1 MELLR
6 FSVWKKE
13 LIEKQQTLYKLLKQH
28 NLKESLEFS
37 DGEILNEAT
46 ESEDEDEYS
55 IPDDIS
61 SDELNDIQNRN
72 DDNDH
77 DEEEEDVV
85 EEEELGESS
94 EEEDEPDET
103 QLTSEHEPDSDF
115 EISIHHRRHQNRNL
129 ISDLDSPPKK
139 KKDLRCKVCNTTF
152 LARQG
157 LVRHEAFCRPNK
169 LAGRKVP
176 SAKKPK
182 NIINKDAKFRCF
194 CNDRFIS
201 FRALNIHRT
210 RKHGKNTNMSWDIVD
225 NDQNDNDNVKST
237 LSLLKL
243 GSNSKSSDNSRVKSS
258 QSKKIDQSFKCN
270 QCPYRT
276 DDRNSLKH
284 HMKSNHEEVND
295 KILSK
300 LECDECFKLFS
311 TTTALRMH
319 VVTVHHD
326 VRP

>member
-13 LIEKQQTLYKLLKQH
+13 LIEKQQSLYKLLKQH
-28 NLKESLEFS
+28 NIKESLEFS
-37 DGEILNEAT
+37 DCESLNEA
-46 ESEDEDEYS
+46 ESESDDEYS
-55 IPDDIS
+55 IPADIS
-61 SDELNDIQNRN
+61 SDELNDIKNRN
-72 DDNDH
+72 KDINNGEEDDVA
-77 DEEEEDVV
+77 EEEEF
-85 EEEELGESS
+85 S
-94 EEEDEPDET
+94 EEDDEPDET

-115 EISIHHRRHQNRNL
+115 EISIHHRRYQNRTL
-129 ISDLDSPPKK
+129 LHDSDSPPKK
-139 KKDLRCKVCNTTF
+139 KKNLRCKVCNTSF

-169 LAGRKVP
+169 IAGTKVL
-176 SAKKPK
+176 SATKTTK

-210 RKHGKNTNMSWDIVD
+210 RKHGKNTNMSWDIID
-225 NDQNDNDNVKST
+225 TGENDNNNIKPTS
-237 LSLLKL
+237 SLLKL
-243 GSNSKSSDNSRVKSS
+243 GSNSKSSDNSRFKPS
-258 QSKKIDQSFKCN
+258 QSKEIEQFQSFKCI

-276 DDRNSLKH
+276 DDKNSLKH
-284 HMKSNHEEVND
+284 HMKLNHNEAND